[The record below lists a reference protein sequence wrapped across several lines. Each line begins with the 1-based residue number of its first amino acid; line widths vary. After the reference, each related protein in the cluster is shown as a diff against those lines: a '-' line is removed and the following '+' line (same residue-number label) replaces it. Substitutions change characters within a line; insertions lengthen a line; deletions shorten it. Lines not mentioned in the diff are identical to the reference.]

1 MRRVFH
7 ITLLLSVLGI
17 SPAFPQSPSTGAQ
30 LSGTILDP
38 NGAVVPGARVTLRS
52 ETTGFEQSTTAD
64 AAGQYAFLFPANTR
78 WRWTPRDSV
87 SSRIPESSLRLANS
101 PSCHS
106 RCSL

>member
-1 MRRVFH
+1 MRRILF
-7 ITLLLSVLGI
+7 ITILLSMFGALHAV
-17 SPAFPQSPSTGAQ
+17 AQSPSTGAQ

-106 RCSL
+106 